1 MRWPETPQMRRSMA
15 GMRWESEQ
23 TNTTLHFVTAM
34 LPGSKYLT
42 AQKQKRYR
50 VLFMWGL
57 AWSVN
62 NQYNYKYST
71 QFLFNVRVGSDLVF

>member
-1 MRWPETPQMRRSMA
+1 MRRSMA
-15 GMRWESEQ
+15 GMRWESEP

-62 NQYNYKYST
+62 N
-71 QFLFNVRVGSDLVF
+71 